1 MTDRFY
7 SFIHTITGKYLTIPR
22 TEGISTTHIVGRI
35 LDHIS
40 YSNSRSSS
48 SSSAG
53 SSGEMQTH
61 LQPSEACETTDP
73 GSESGPRSESG
84 PGSVF
89 SSNFSP
95 SSGIR
100 NVGPKEETGIGRGI
114 ETKKDNGTGTGRR
127 TGRNQERA
135 FSALLNGK
143 SNFSTTGSKLRLFSE
158 NVQVNT

>member
-1 MTDRFY
+1 
-7 SFIHTITGKYLTIPR
+7 
-22 TEGISTTHIVGRI
+22 
-35 LDHIS
+35 
-40 YSNSRSSS
+40 
-48 SSSAG
+48 
-53 SSGEMQTH
+53 MQTH
-61 LQPSEACETTDP
+61 LHPFEACEITDP
-73 GSESGPRSESG
+73 GSESGPRFESG

-89 SSNFSP
+89 SSNVSP

-158 NVQVNT
+158 NVQVNTYISVHIQIDDVFVL